1 MITQLVNKERKEN
14 PHIIFPFGK
23 VNKKEM
29 NDALKKYNY
38 NFPKEL
44 LEFWL
49 EFGGGDLFENET
61 ILSPTPV
68 KEDWKDDM
76 DTTNRFYYESG
87 LDTKYIVFQINA
99 AQLAAFD
106 RETNEVI
113 LISTLDFRVRNK
125 FKNFNQWFDYLWT
138 ANI

>member
-14 PHIIFPFGK
+14 PHVIFPFGK

-29 NDALKKYNY
+29 NNALKKYNF

-44 LEFWL
+44 IEFWL
-49 EFGGGDLFENET
+49 EFGGGDIFENET
-61 ILSPTPV
+61 ILSPVPV
-68 KEDWKDDM
+68 KKEWMDDM
-76 DTTNRFYYESG
+76 DSTNQFYYESG
-87 LDTKYIVFQINA
+87 LDKKYIVFQINA

-106 RETNEVI
+106 RETNEVF

-125 FKNFNQWFDYLWT
+125 FKNINQWFEYFWRV
-138 ANI
+138 NV